1 MKHEEAARQTRQ
13 QLAEALKK
21 RMAHKT
27 LSKITVS
34 ELVADCGL
42 NRKTF
47 YYHFEDIYALFK
59 WMLEQ
64 ETIEVVKQFDLLND
78 FHEVLQFAADYILNN
93 HYMINAAYDNMGRDG
108 LKRFLYQ
115 DFIGLANSLIDSAS
129 RQQGVKLS
137 RAYQAFM
144 SDFFAEALASTLL
157 SWAQKPDAVKR
168 DREQTLAYV
177 EHLMLHALPEV
188 IRTSKDR
195 GPEFVEQDAPV
206 R

>member
-21 RMAHKT
+21 RMSHKT

-108 LKRFLYQ
+108 
-115 DFIGLANSLIDSAS
+115 
-129 RQQGVKLS
+129 
-137 RAYQAFM
+137 
-144 SDFFAEALASTLL
+144 
-157 SWAQKPDAVKR
+157 
-168 DREQTLAYV
+168 
-177 EHLMLHALPEV
+177 
-188 IRTSKDR
+188 
-195 GPEFVEQDAPV
+195 
-206 R
+206 